1 MPVCAIVLEDPFDQR
16 EASTLVGMMRKPP
29 HEVGMM
35 DQPPLR
41 MEKERSV
48 QSRRT
53 RSVRRLQSSLRGPR
67 EGHGCD
73 YAFDENAY
81 RGSTARAH
89 ERVATWAHT
98 TTIANNAV
106 YRSIGCY
113 RAGQLSNAQHQV
125 LERDTRSG
133 AREPSD
139 RNATST
145 RQPSRR
151 PRIRREIS
159 YCCSRIPRASLTCLG
174 SDRSLF
180 SRTTTTTR
188 SRRQLQ

>member
-1 MPVCAIVLEDPFDQR
+1 
-16 EASTLVGMMRKPP
+16 MRKPP

-113 RAGQLSNAQHQV
+113 RSRQLANAHQV

-133 AREPSD
+133 AREPSE
-139 RNATST
+139 T
-145 RQPSRR
+145 RQATGTQLQQGSQAADLVSERR
-151 PRIRREIS
+151 PRTAVQGSQGQARRALGWTVLRSQGQRQQHGHDTVLE
-159 YCCSRIPRASLTCLG
+159 RQASH
-174 SDRSLF
+174 
-180 SRTTTTTR
+180 
-188 SRRQLQ
+188 LQQVATQSVH

>member
-1 MPVCAIVLEDPFDQR
+1 MVTGGTIRCPYAPSYSR
-16 EASTLVGMMRKPP
+16 TRSTNGKPP
-29 HEVGMM
+29 LEVGMM

-53 RSVRRLQSSLRGPR
+53 RSVRRRQSSLRGPQ

-113 RAGQLSNAQHQV
+113 RATV
-125 LERDTRSG
+125 ERTTSSTGTRY
-133 AREPSD
+133 ALRHKRTEREPPSD

-151 PRIRREIS
+151 PRIKIG
-159 YCCSRIPRASLTCLG
+159 RAHV
-174 SDRSLF
+174 
-180 SRTTTTTR
+180 
-188 SRRQLQ
+188 